1 MTSRRVQG
9 DMQQVFILTRE
20 GEMPLRTDLLVIFYA
35 YIRVF
40 AEAVGR
46 NLTPDARQQFANN
59 RIVHAHHRT
68 AIERQVVQ
76 EVNKGLL

>member
-20 GEMPLRTDLLVIFYA
+20 GEMPLRTDLFVIFYA

-46 NLTPDARQQFANN
+46 NLTPGRAAAVR
-59 RIVHAHHRT
+59 
-68 AIERQVVQ
+68 E
-76 EVNKGLL
+76 